1 MKGKL
6 TLNKSSLSSKK
17 DLRQA
22 SKSDFT
28 QGSILGKLVPFMLP
42 ILGALIL
49 QAAYG
54 AVDLL
59 VVGRFGTTS
68 GLSAVSTGSQVL
80 NLVTFVITQSAM
92 GITVLIARYIGEKK
106 QQQIGALIG
115 GSIVVFAMISAVLFV
130 VMIVFSRPI
139 AVLMQ
144 APAEAVSL
152 TSMYVKICG
161 GGIFFIV
168 AYNLLAAIFRG
179 LGDSK
184 SPLIFVAVACV
195 VNIAGDLILVAGLHL
210 DAAGAAIATVFAQAV
225 SVVFA
230 LLLLFKRNLPFTI
243 KKSDFRINEYCNRAL
258 KIGLP
263 LALQECLT
271 QISFLALCAF
281 INRLGLEASSGYG
294 VACKIV
300 NFAMLIPSSL
310 MQSMAS
316 FVSQNVG
323 AGNEKRAR
331 KALFTGIGV
340 GLTIGLI
347 VFVFIMF
354 KGDLLTGIFT
364 TDEAVIQKGYD
375 YLRGFALETMVTAI
389 LFSMI
394 GYFNGHDMT
403 VWVMIQ
409 GLIQTLLVRLPLA
422 YYMSIQPD
430 ASLTKIGFAAPVA
443 TMFGIVLN
451 MIFYIYCNRK
461 NKIINSN

>member
-1 MKGKL
+1 M
-6 TLNKSSLSSKK
+6 NNSSLSSEK
-17 DLRQA
+17 DLRQD
-22 SKSDFT
+22 SRSDFT

-68 GLSAVSTGSQVL
+68 GLSSVSTGSQVL

-130 VMIVFSRPI
+130 VMICFSRPI

-394 GYFNGHDMT
+394 GYFNGHDKT

>member
-1 MKGKL
+1 M
-6 TLNKSSLSSKK
+6 NNSSLSSEK
-17 DLRQA
+17 DLRQD
-22 SKSDFT
+22 SRSDFT

-68 GLSAVSTGSQVL
+68 GLSSVSTGSQVL

-130 VMIVFSRPI
+130 VMICFSRPI

-195 VNIAGDLILVAGLHL
+195 VNIAGDLVLVAGFHL
-210 DAAGAAIATVFAQAV
+210 DAAGAAIATVLAQAV
-225 SVVFA
+225 SVVLA
-230 LLLLFKRNLPFTI
+230 LLLLFKRKLPFTI
-243 KKSDFRINEYCNRAL
+243 KKNDFKINEHCKRAL
-258 KIGLP
+258 KTGLP

-281 INRLGLEASSGYG
+281 VNKLGLEASSGYG
-294 VACKIV
+294 VACKLV
-300 NFAMLIPSSL
+300 NFAMLIPSAL
-310 MQSMAS
+310 MQSTAS
-316 FVSQNVG
+316 FISQNVG
-323 AGNEKRAR
+323 AGNEKRA
-331 KALFTGIGV
+331 KKTMFTGIGV
-340 GLTIGLI
+340 GLTIGCI
-347 VFVFIMF
+347 VFIFIMF
-354 KGDLLTGIFT
+354 KGDILTGIFT

-394 GYFNGHDMT
+394 GYFNGHDKT

>member
-394 GYFNGHDMT
+394 GYFNGHDKT

-422 YYMSIQPD
+422 YYMSIQPY

>member
-1 MKGKL
+1 M
-6 TLNKSSLSSKK
+6 NNSSLSSEK
-17 DLRQA
+17 DLRQD
-22 SKSDFT
+22 SRSDFT

-68 GLSAVSTGSQVL
+68 GLSSVSTGSQVL

-130 VMIVFSRPI
+130 VMICFSRPI

-195 VNIAGDLILVAGLHL
+195 VNIAGDLVLVAGFHL
-210 DAAGAAIATVFAQAV
+210 DAAGAAIATVLAQAV
-225 SVVFA
+225 SVVLA
-230 LLLLFKRNLPFTI
+230 LLLLFKRKLPFTI
-243 KKSDFRINEYCNRAL
+243 KKNDFKINEHCKRAL
-258 KIGLP
+258 KTGLP

-281 INRLGLEASSGYG
+281 VNKLGLEASSGYG
-294 VACKIV
+294 VACKLV
-300 NFAMLIPSSL
+300 NFAMLIPSAL
-310 MQSMAS
+310 MQSTAS
-316 FVSQNVG
+316 FISQNVG

-354 KGDLLTGIFT
+354 KGDILTGIFT
-364 TDEAVIQKGYD
+364 TDEVVIQKGYN
-375 YLRGFALETMVTAI
+375 YLRGFASETIVTAV

-394 GYFNGHDMT
+394 GYFNGHDKT